1 LTNFRKN
8 FKPLLE
14 VLFTDIK
21 KMDRKDH
28 LLLWIVPFTILSIS
42 LMLYFSG
49 NPSLAGLVAP
59 AENWE
64 WGIIENLQALL
75 VLLMAGLFAKGAF
88 RTDDNLI
95 RAAFGLLFIFSVF
108 VFVEEIDYGAH
119 YRHLITGQKESYLD
133 TLTGTYNLHNQ
144 GNNAKLFKR
153 PVYGL
158 ICLIFLVSPYIGRL
172 DPKNILRKLT
182 DGNTYFQMVIPSP
195 RMALLVA
202 VLVFADLF
210 PRALVFSGLR
220 EDGGFGVNIGEFS
233 EFIMYYLFFRYLALI
248 RTRTD
253 SQIA

>member
-1 LTNFRKN
+1 
-8 FKPLLE
+8 
-14 VLFTDIK
+14 
-21 KMDRKDH
+21 MDRKDH
-28 LLLWIVPFTILSIS
+28 LLLWGAPFAVLAVC
-42 LMLYFSG
+42 LVLYFSG
-49 NPSLAGLVAP
+49 SPSLAGMVAP

-75 VLLMAGLFAKGAF
+75 VLLMAGLAARGAL
-88 RTDDNLI
+88 RADDGLI
-95 RAAFGLLFIFSVF
+95 KAGYALLFIFSVF

-158 ICLIFLVSPYIGRL
+158 ICLIFLITPYIGRL
-172 DPKNILRKLT
+172 NPSSILRRLT
-182 DGNTYFQMVIPSP
+182 DGNRYFQMIIPSP

-220 EDGGFGVNIGEFS
+220 ADGGFGVNIGEFS

-253 SQIA
+253 RPVA